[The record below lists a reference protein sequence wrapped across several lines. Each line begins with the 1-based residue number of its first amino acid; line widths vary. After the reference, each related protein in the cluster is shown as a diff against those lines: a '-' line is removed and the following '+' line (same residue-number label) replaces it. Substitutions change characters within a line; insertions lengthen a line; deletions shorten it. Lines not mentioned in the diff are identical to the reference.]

1 MWLDYIIDISNIDL
15 KFIYN
20 QWISYQKYFFSEG
33 QKKYYLLIIKSN
45 VVSSLGMETIIIPLN
60 RNCYHC
66 EFRPEILFQLQWP
79 KTEVQNGGPKCVK
92 FRH

>member
-33 QKKYYLLIIKSN
+33 QKKYY
-45 VVSSLGMETIIIPLN
+45 
-60 RNCYHC
+60 
-66 EFRPEILFQLQWP
+66 
-79 KTEVQNGGPKCVK
+79 
-92 FRH
+92 